1 MGNNTDHGLST
12 VLSGAELV
20 FSGSL
25 SLLPPSTNRAYRSTP
40 RGVMKSSETRRFE
53 AKAKAELL
61 RGLAFDAEPIDENQP
76 HILDLHFYF
85 AALEN
90 KGWPGSAKRRY
101 KRKDT
106 SNYVKITE
114 DVVAEVL
121 GVDDSC
127 FLTQVNRKSQRDEEG
142 VDIKLWRL
150 PWQQKN
156 APQPSSDT

>member
-1 MGNNTDHGLST
+1 M
-12 VLSGAELV
+12 
-20 FSGSL
+20 
-25 SLLPPSTNRAYRSTP
+25 
-40 RGVMKSSETRRFE
+40 
-53 AKAKAELL
+53 
-61 RGLAFDAEPIDENQP
+61 
-76 HILDLHFYF
+76 
-85 AALEN
+85 
-90 KGWPGSAKRRY
+90 
-101 KRKDT
+101 
-106 SNYVKITE
+106 KITE